1 MAARVE
7 RGEFP
12 GIVTLVARG
21 DDVHVDAIGT
31 TAFGGDVP
39 MRRDTSSGSRR

>member
-1 MAARVE
+1 MPSSALHETPIRRAAAMAARVE

-21 DDVHVDAIGT
+21 DHVGWT
-31 TAFGGDVP
+31 
-39 MRRDTSSGSRR
+39 RSG